1 MSNLTHLH
9 TIISILL
16 IALPISIRGN
26 ATNNASEN
34 GTTVALGNATND
46 FLGNGPADA
55 PENGTTVALGNAT
68 NDFLG
73 NGPADAPE
81 NGTSVALRNATN
93 DFLGNG
99 PVDAIGN
106 LSTDAL
112 QNAKTALETGSN
124 DALGN
129 SLTAHAPGISRA
141 IGAKGTTDIGALKK
155 REQREAVTREKRVIV
170 TVALEVVKVFG
181 KALLTAAGTSLGNL
195 IFDSSGKDKEEKIE
209 PKQYAANTAVNC
221 TKDCSKEG
229 CDWHDCH
236 PKPGWDNNDGC
247 CLDNYETKCCEVAK
261 PKKPGVEELMQGK
274 NLKKC
279 FQSIPLCGENGC
291 IGEKLYY
298 AVEKTRKK
306 VIISNFTTDPA
317 GCDKPPESIV
327 GKRYFHS
334 WDYKLERMKTSTSEC
349 FLYLDEAGC
358 IPCGWRLCTKVVEA
372 DFTENFVCECCEKS
386 KFMKCHWKWTDKCHF
401 QPNINHD
408 PDTLKCKCNWKI
420 RFSEKGF
427 ACCDKQRLKNCTDL
441 LAIPKDDISLL
452 EENKNKA
459 TPFSDNDTCKQLQKE
474 QCDCEWG
481 TCHKRRGR
489 RKSAC
494 CTTHYDLVCC
504 KGEKPDGNSVLEN
517 GTNAKTPTVFVLL
530 MIVLKMLVNRIVD
543 ANLWEN

>member
-26 ATNNASEN
+26 ATNDASEN

-68 NDFLG
+68 NGAFGKSRTDSLANLSTDFLG

-81 NGTSVALRNATN
+81 NGTTVALGNATN
-93 DFLGNG
+93 DFIGNG

-181 KALLTAAGTSLGNL
+181 KALLTAVGTNLGNL

-221 TKDCSKEG
+221 TIDCSKEG

-236 PKPGWDNNDGC
+236 PKPGWDNKDGC
-247 CLDNYETKCCEVAK
+247 CLDNYETKCCK
-261 PKKPGVEELMQGK
+261 
-274 NLKKC
+274 
-279 FQSIPLCGENGC
+279 
-291 IGEKLYY
+291 
-298 AVEKTRKK
+298 
-306 VIISNFTTDPA
+306 
-317 GCDKPPESIV
+317 PESIV